1 MIDYMLSE
9 LGIFYV
15 QFKGKITHV
24 DISNYLDDLKKMSNL
39 PNPLLT
45 LYDLRETNLKL
56 ALTEIEK
63 IAKKADKV
71 TEKYN
76 AVKTAFIV
84 NDPDLTAYAM
94 LFNQVNENANKKRE
108 VFSTEESAKLWL
120 LSK

>member
-24 DISNYLDDLKKMSNL
+24 DISNYLDDFKKMSNL